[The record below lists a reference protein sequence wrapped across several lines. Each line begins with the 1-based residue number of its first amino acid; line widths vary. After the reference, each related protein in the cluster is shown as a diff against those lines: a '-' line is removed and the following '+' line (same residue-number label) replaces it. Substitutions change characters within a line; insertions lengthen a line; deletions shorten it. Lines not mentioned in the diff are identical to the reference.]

1 VQAGVVARSQV
12 KGTINGANLPPQF
25 YTDLNIDKNFTF
37 RSETLDGKVTN
48 YRLRVFLWV
57 QNVFNNI
64 NVLDVY
70 RYSGSAYTDGFITS
84 PQAQAQRDAAT
95 NAQSLVDLYNIRV
108 VNPNLFALP
117 RLTRLGVALY
127 F

>member
-1 VQAGVVARSQV
+1 M
-12 KGTINGANLPPQF
+12 
-25 YTDLNIDKNFTF
+25 F
-37 RSETLDGKVTN
+37 RSEGLDGKTTM

-64 NVLDVY
+64 NVLSVY
-70 RYSGSAYTDGFITS
+70 RFTGSAYDDGFIS
-84 PQAQAQRDAAT
+84 SNQAQAQRDAAT
-95 NAQSLVDLYNIRV
+95 NAQSLADLYNARV

-117 RLTRLGVALY
+117 RITRLGVALY